1 MATMRVLMT
10 TWGLRSHF
18 YSLVPLGWAL
28 QAAGHEVRVASHP
41 SMAGEITRAGLAAV
55 PLGDDLNFAEV
66 FAGQI
71 GRVGQLAEGAG
82 RAGGTMEPAITADG
96 GVVRFA
102 RALLGDLISFGR
114 AYRPEL
120 LVWEPFNL
128 AGPVAAAVLGIP
140 GVLQLWGP
148 DSAVSLRMD
157 PEQVIAPLAGEFRV
171 DASDVSLTGQ
181 LVLDPVPAPMQVE
194 VSAPAR
200 ASRYVPYN
208 GTAIVPDW
216 LRGPAPSRPRVCIT
230 GGTSMG
236 GARPRAAL
244 DLAAITRAVAGLDV
258 EVVVVAEAAQLA
270 NLGRL
275 PGNVRLAEAP
285 LALRLV
291 LPSCAVLVQ
300 HGGAGTMMTGLACGV
315 PQLILP
321 HVSDEH
327 FNGERLAAAGAGTWL
342 DGPGADGATIRDV
355 VAELAGDGR
364 WRRSAAAMATSIRA
378 MPPPAEVVP
387 ALASL
392 ASLAAG

>member
-41 SMAGEITRAGLAAV
+41 SLVGEISRAGLAAV
-55 PLGDDLNFAEV
+55 PLGEDLDFAAV
-66 FAGQI
+66 FAGEI
-71 GRVGQLAEGAG
+71 GPVGQLTGDSG
-82 RAGGTMEPAITADG
+82 QPDSRMEPAITANG

-102 RALLGDLISFGR
+102 RALLGDLIAFGQT
-114 AYRPEL
+114 YRPDL

-128 AGPVAAAVLGIP
+128 AGPVAAAVLGVP

-148 DSAVSLRMD
+148 DSAITLRMD
-157 PEQVIAPLAGEFRV
+157 PEQVITPLAREFHLG
-171 DASDVSLTGQ
+171 ASEVSLTGQ
-181 LVLDPVPAPMQVE
+181 LVLDPVPPPMQVRL
-194 VSAPAR
+194 SAPAQ
-200 ASRYVPYN
+200 ALRYVPYN
-208 GTAIVPDW
+208 GTTIVPQW
-216 LRGPAPSRPRVCIT
+216 LRGHAPSRPRVCIT

-236 GARPRAAL
+236 GARPRTSM
-244 DLAAITRAVAGLDV
+244 DLAAVTWAVAGLDV
-258 EVVVVAEAAQLA
+258 EVVVVAEPAQLA
-270 NLGRL
+270 DLGRL
-275 PGNVRLAEAP
+275 PGNVRMADAP

-300 HGGAGTMMTGLACGV
+300 HGGAGTTMTGLACGV

-327 FNGERLAAAGAGTWL
+327 FNGERLAVTGAGTWL
-342 DGPGADGATIRDV
+342 DGQSADRGAIRDV
-355 VAELAGDGR
+355 VAELAGDGH
-364 WRRSAAAMATSIRA
+364 WRQSAATMAERIRA
-378 MPPPAEVVP
+378 MPPPAAVVP

-392 ASLAAG
+392 AAG